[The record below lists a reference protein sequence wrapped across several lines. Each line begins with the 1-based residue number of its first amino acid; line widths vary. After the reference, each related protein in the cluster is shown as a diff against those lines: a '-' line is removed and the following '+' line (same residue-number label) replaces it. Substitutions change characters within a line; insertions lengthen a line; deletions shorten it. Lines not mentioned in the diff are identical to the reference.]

1 MFLFSGSPSETKR
14 GVMEFSTL
22 VKKAKKG
29 MVVRTDSR
37 KVQQGDCFIAMPGT
51 AVRGIDFIPSALD
64 NGAEFIV
71 APASARDLVAPV
83 VEERAVAIYH
93 DNPAVALGELA
104 RAHFQLTDRD
114 IKLVGITG
122 TNGKTTTT
130 YIIEHLLAAS
140 GLKVGVLGTV
150 NYRWP
155 GFAMDAPLTTPDC
168 WMIHELLF
176 NMKKADVDVAIM
188 EVSSHALDQYRVAG
202 LDFDAGI
209 LTNVTQDHLDYHG
222 SMESYFKAKRKLFTD
237 YPREEKANIV
247 NYNDPYGLRLLQ
259 ESESHIGYGIG
270 APELPGAKP
279 TESGNESSD
288 ERVLVQ
294 GKILSLTGKGM
305 EVETQYK
312 GKNWIVKSPMIGEF
326 NAMNILAAQ
335 AVGLQLGL
343 NCKDMRALE
352 SFPGVPG
359 RLERVINDRD
369 LDIFVD
375 YAHTPDALIN
385 VQHALK
391 ALDFKRLITVFGCG
405 GDRDRTKRPLM
416 AQAVAQYADIAV
428 LTSDNPRSEQP
439 LMIMDD
445 IRPGLSK
452 AARVIEHPDRQTAIT
467 YAVEEMQPGDA
478 LLIAGKG
485 HEDYQ
490 IIGDETIHFSDN
502 EAALKAIEE
511 IYS

>member
-1 MFLFSGSPSETKR
+1 
-14 GVMEFSTL
+14 MEFSTL
-22 VKKAKKG
+22 LKKAEKG

-37 KVQQGDCFIAMPGT
+37 KVQPGDCFVAMPGT

-64 NGAEFIV
+64 NGAQYVV
-71 APASARDLVAPV
+71 APESARDLVAPV
-83 VEERAVAIYH
+83 VESRAVAVYH
-93 DNPAVALGELA
+93 ENPAVALGELA
-104 RAHFQLTDRD
+104 RAYFQLTDRD
-114 IKLVGITG
+114 LKLVGITG

-130 YIIEHLLAAS
+130 YIIEHLLASA

-155 GFAMDAPLTTPDC
+155 GFEMAAPLTTPDC

-202 LDFDAGI
+202 LDFDAGV

-222 SMESYFKAKRKLFTD
+222 DMENYFRAKAKLFTE
-237 YPREEKANIV
+237 YPREKKANIL
-247 NYNDPYGLRLLQ
+247 NYNDPYGRRILTD
-259 ESESHIGYGIG
+259 SEEGIGYGIG
-270 APELPGAKP
+270 DTGIVTHEVGDKP
-279 TESGNESSD
+279 M
-288 ERVLVQ
+288 VQ
-294 GKILSLTGKGM
+294 GRILSLSGKGM
-305 EVETQYK
+305 EIETSYK
-312 GKNWIVKSPMIGEF
+312 GKSWVVKSPLIGAF
-326 NAMNILAAQ
+326 NAMNLLAAQ

-343 NCKDMRALE
+343 NCKDMRKLE

-359 RLERVINDRD
+359 RLERVMNDRG

-375 YAHTPDALIN
+375 YAHTPDALEN
-385 VQHALK
+385 VQHTLK
-391 ALDFKRLITVFGCG
+391 ELDFKRLITVFGCG

-416 AQAVAQYADIAV
+416 AQAVARYADVAV

-445 IRPGLSK
+445 VRPGLAK
-452 AARVIEHPDRQTAIT
+452 AAKVLEHPDRQTAIT
-467 YAVEEMQPGDA
+467 MAVREMQPGDA

-490 IIGDETIHFSDN
+490 ILGDETIHFSDN
-502 EAALKAIEE
+502 EAALKAIKEV
-511 IYS
+511 YA